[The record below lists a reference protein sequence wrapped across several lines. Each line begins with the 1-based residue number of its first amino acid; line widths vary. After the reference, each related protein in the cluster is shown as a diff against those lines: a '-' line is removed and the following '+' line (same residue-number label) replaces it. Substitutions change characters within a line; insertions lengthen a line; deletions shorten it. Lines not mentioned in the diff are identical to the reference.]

1 MQDLRYALRMLL
13 REPVFTAAAVATLT
27 LGIGA
32 NTAIFSLLYQVL
44 LRPLPYA
51 NSDRLVWVWNTYGK
65 AAEDRTAVSIPD
77 YLDRRAEADA
87 LEDATLVTGRAVAL
101 TGGPQ
106 PEQVPALLVTP
117 SFFSTLGRQPWT
129 GRTFTEHEAQ
139 PNADRVVVLM
149 HRFWRSHFDA
159 DPGVVGKDIRMNGQA
174 WRIVGVMSE
183 DFDVPTGEASVLI
196 PFAFNAA
203 QRSNQERG
211 NEFSFMIARLRPGR
225 TIAQLDQQIAA
236 IVEGGLYRV

>member
-1 MQDLRYALRMLL
+1 
-13 REPVFTAAAVATLT
+13 
-27 LGIGA
+27 
-32 NTAIFSLLYQVL
+32 
-44 LRPLPYA
+44 
-51 NSDRLVWVWNTYGK
+51 
-65 AAEDRTAVSIPD
+65 
-77 YLDRRAEADA
+77 
-87 LEDATLVTGRAVAL
+87 
-101 TGGPQ
+101 
-106 PEQVPALLVTP
+106 QVPALLVTP
-117 SFFSTLGRQPWT
+117 SFFSTLGRQPRT
-129 GRTFTEHEAQ
+129 GRAFTEQEAQ

-236 IVEGGLYRV
+236 IVEGVMIQVPARATYMRNSNFGGRAVPLQERIVGNLRLPDRKSTRLNSSP